1 MSSCE
6 VNRCSSYSDDLRWRM
21 VWQRLS
27 LQRTYQQIGVN
38 LNVDPST
45 VQRTVELFEQTGSVS
60 KRPYPSGRV
69 PKKLSYVV
77 ELIILNK
84 VLTNPATKLN
94 EIKVELHETYGV
106 DLCESTI
113 CEYLCKMG
121 FSHKKLSFV
130 AEQQDHLLRAKF
142 ISDVSVFQPNMFIF
156 LDETGTDRRDALR
169 RYGYS
174 LRGKRAR
181 QQTLLMRG
189 KHISVLS
196 IMSTEGLLDSKV
208 FHQNID
214 GDCVYD
220 FTISCLLPHL
230 QPYNGRNPHCV
241 VILDNASIHHVSEIS
256 TAIQDMGA
264 LILFLPPYSPD
275 MNPIEELFAKVKA
288 MMKMQTEYED
298 IDVIAL
304 SAFAQVTQQDCRNWI
319 AHAEIY
325 GQP

>member
-1 MSSCE
+1 M
-6 VNRCSSYSDDLRWRM
+6 
-21 VWQRLS
+21 
-27 LQRTYQQIGVN
+27 
-38 LNVDPST
+38 
-45 VQRTVELFEQTGSVS
+45 
-60 KRPYPSGRV
+60 
-69 PKKLSYVV
+69 
-77 ELIILNK
+77 
-84 VLTNPATKLN
+84 
-94 EIKVELHETYGV
+94 
-106 DLCESTI
+106 
-113 CEYLCKMG
+113 
-121 FSHKKLSFV
+121 
-130 AEQQDHLLRAKF
+130 
-142 ISDVSVFQPNMFIF
+142 
-156 LDETGTDRRDALR
+156 
-169 RYGYS
+169 
-174 LRGKRAR
+174 
-181 QQTLLMRG
+181 
-189 KHISVLS
+189 
-196 IMSTEGLLDSKV
+196 
-208 FHQNID
+208 
-214 GDCVYD
+214 YD